1 MQGHAKFQKYV
12 IKEKL
17 RSVGTYMDVYLAQ
30 QPGLERDVELR
41 ILSRTVDDDSS
52 DYRRFQREFR
62 LLARLDHPGIIK
74 ILDLGCH
81 AQRLYYITTYRNA
94 KSVEQLLVETDM
106 PFSVKDVVTIGLII
120 GDAIRHMHINGL
132 LHRNVSTHT
141 IFYDLDNLRPYIAD
155 FVTLKADSDGSL
167 SRSEIPFVY
176 DSFFTPE
183 QIFNRPIDKRT
194 DLYLLGAAMYRL
206 LTMKVP
212 FEKKALL
219 RSDLEAAFAVEPPT
233 ACNDK
238 VPVGLEVVIMKLLE
252 VEADNRYQD
261 CDEFLVALEAVRDGL
276 RARP

>member
-1 MQGHAKFQKYV
+1 
-12 IKEKL
+12 
-17 RSVGTYMDVYLAQ
+17 MDVYLAT

-41 ILSRTVDDDSS
+41 ILSRAVEEDSS
-52 DYRRFQREFR
+52 DYQRFKREFR
-62 LLARLDHPGIIK
+62 LLARLDHPGIIQ

-81 AQRLYYITTYRNA
+81 ANRLYYITTYRNA
-94 KSVEQLLVETDM
+94 KSLEQLMLETES
-106 PFSVKDVVTIGLII
+106 PFSVKEVVTIGLVI
-120 GDAIRHMHINGL
+120 GDAIRHMHLNNL
-132 LHRNVSTHT
+132 LHRNISTHT

-155 FVTLKADSDGSL
+155 FVTLKADADGSL
-167 SRSEIPFVY
+167 SKSEIPFVY

-183 QIFNRPIDKRT
+183 QIFNRPIDRRT

-219 RSDLEAAFAVEPPT
+219 RSDLESAFAVLPPT
-233 ACNDK
+233 SFNEK

-261 CDEFLVALEAVRDGL
+261 CDEFLLALEAVRDTL
-276 RARP
+276 RR